1 MVSLGR
7 TRSGRVVRLR
17 ALRTLIMIAELKSFS
32 KAAAH
37 LNTTQPAISARIRGL
52 EEALGCK
59 LVLREGREV
68 RLSTDGV
75 EVLRYAKP
83 IVDLTDRLGRL
94 FRPRSEIAGT
104 IRIGAID
111 TIIYSWMFELFERLR
126 ENHPDVNYEVRADT
140 SVNLID
146 DLLRG
151 EVDVA
156 LVMGPVDGEGIVNMP
171 LGEFPMAWVCNP
183 VRYGFDREID
193 VRDLIAHPIISYPRG
208 SKPYRMIEN
217 YFAGQAKV
225 PRLNC
230 SNSLSTLIRLV
241 KDGYGVAT
249 IPPVLIRSELDS
261 GKLKIVPVRQ
271 TFPALSCHV
280 AYYAT
285 AEAAAPGLVARL
297 ARVVSQDYW
306 SREAARA
313 DAFRATAAP

>member
-1 MVSLGR
+1 M
-7 TRSGRVVRLR
+7 VRLR
-17 ALRTLIMIAELKSFS
+17 ALRALIMIAELKSFS
-32 KAAAH
+32 RAAAH

-52 EEALGCK
+52 EETLGRK
-59 LVLREGREV
+59 LVLREGRQT
-68 RLSTDGV
+68 RLSADGL

-94 FRPRSEIAGT
+94 FRPESEIAGT

-126 ENHPDVNYEVRADT
+126 ADHPDVNYEVRADT
-140 SVNLID
+140 SVRLID

-171 LGEFPMAWVCNP
+171 LGEFSMAWVCNP
-183 VRYGFDREID
+183 ARYSFDREID
-193 VRDLIAHPIISYPRG
+193 VRDLISHPIISYPRG
-208 SKPYRMIEN
+208 SKPYRTIEN
-217 YFAGQAKV
+217 YFAGQAKL

-241 KDGYGVAT
+241 KDGYGVAS

-261 GKLKIVPVRQ
+261 GELEIVPVRQ
-271 TFPALSCHV
+271 TFPALGCHV
-280 AYYAT
+280 AYHAT

-297 ARVVSQDYW
+297 AREVSQDYW
-306 SREAARA
+306 SR
-313 DAFRATAAP
+313 DAGQAGASPPTAAS